1 MQFDLNLGK
10 SRSTGTP
17 AFRLILELRE
27 QAAAGGAVG
36 VGTGSTISVAECTFE
51 SNAASVEGGAF
62 QSAGTLYLS
71 STTIT
76 RNVAQALRGGAVSTS
91 GSLRITSCNLTHN
104 AVLEAQKGAGG
115 AVYSA
120 GSTRLE
126 TTLFAD
132 NVGFEGGAIF
142 STSDLVVEDVN
153 FTQNNAS
160 AGSGGA
166 VFAKAGTAILQ
177 GATFYC
183 NYAESSPS
191 STAVFADGSVQATVA
206 NSAFEIQKSAES
218 SAGISLTDGG
228 ASPSRNSRASPA

>member
-1 MQFDLNLGK
+1 
-10 SRSTGTP
+10 
-17 AFRLILELRE
+17 
-27 QAAAGGAVG
+27 
-36 VGTGSTISVAECTFE
+36 
-51 SNAASVEGGAF
+51 
-62 QSAGTLYLS
+62 
-71 STTIT
+71 TTIT

-206 NSAFEIQKSAES
+206 NSAFDAQLRVVDFF
-218 SAGISLTDGG
+218 G
-228 ASPSRNSRASPA
+228 RASLVFCGEQAASGSIAACSDTDLAAAGTQGSQLRPCNDGVYGT